1 MSYYIHNHHS
11 YQSYQ
16 KRGRAFV
23 DSEMDHKVPTA
34 ASIGR
39 LLNSRQEG
47 NLTKLTGL
55 SGQKQIIGT
64 YFGLPQAL

>member
-1 MSYYIHNHHS
+1 
-11 YQSYQ
+11 
-16 KRGRAFV
+16 
-23 DSEMDHKVPTA
+23 MDHKVRTA

-64 YFGLPQAL
+64 YFGLLQAL